1 MLELILTAINAKLAM
16 LNKLANLYC
25 LAERRP
31 IDGGKTVP
39 YAYRGGRDLQPIN
52 IDSGSAGYWRINGEG
67 SDEYINDPYV
77 AGQQRQV
84 TWPLRFYA
92 MAHRDSQFTASALA
106 DLIGSTIT
114 DADDDV
120 AQLLDMED
128 VSITVSG
135 RDLDTTALYGSEFD
149 ELDLPYH
156 LAFIALTVTVTIR
169 GAASCFPDPC
179 DIDTDI
185 LHSFNFCDS
194 ATRARLTDEQ
204 VDCLTA
210 ALCETPPTLCEQL
223 ADVLPADVVTDV
235 FDCLTPEAQAELL
248 DSECVIPPCAKA
260 TAVLKNTANT
270 TISTTSIASGASQ
283 NITAPDATAVLKNT
297 ANTTLLTEAIPS
309 NVSENITAPDATI
322 TLNGSAYG
330 SAPSGTTL
338 NVVAPSLSLSTPT
351 LTPAYGASFTV
362 TATATGFTPTSYSFG
377 FPSDSVGGYS
387 CTTQAGNS
395 LAITA
400 KGYSTQRIYVT
411 ATDGVTTVGA
421 MLTVT
426 VAQMTQVTDF
436 LTNTGIVDATIT
448 SAVRTLAMRLDDFGI
463 WSKMRALYP
472 FVGGTATTHKY
483 NLKDPRDL
491 DAAYRMIFAG
501 GWTHNSNGITGN
513 GTNTSGDSRLAN
525 NVPSQNSLNMGVY
538 NRTAGTGG
546 VEWSGSISPR
556 TWLAGN
562 ISGTAFFDL
571 NNSASTATT
580 TAPADVRGTLM
591 ANRTDSAST
600 ELNLNAQGQRTTA
613 AASSAPTATNFIL
626 GQFSGSGF
634 NTARNY
640 AAAWI
645 ADGLTPLEE
654 ANLRTVMQ
662 AFQTTLSRQV

>member
-52 IDSGSAGYWRINGEG
+52 IDSGSVGYWRINGEG

-120 AQLLDMED
+120 AQMLDMED

-149 ELDLPYH
+149 ELDLSYH

-179 DIDTDI
+179 GIDTDI
-185 LHSFNFCDS
+185 LHSFNFCDA

-223 ADVLPADVVTDV
+223 AEVLPADVVADV

-248 DSECVIPPCAKA
+248 DSECVIPPCADA

-322 TLNGSAYG
+322 TLNGAAYG
-330 SAPSGTTL
+330 SAPSGTTF
-338 NVVAPSLSLSTPT
+338 NVVATAPSLSLSTT
-351 LTPAYGASFTV
+351 TSTPAYGASFTI
-362 TATATGFTPTSYSFG
+362 TATPSGFTPTSYTWLANG
-377 FPSDSVGGYS
+377 NQIGTGTPLVWTVNLLGSVV
-387 CTTQAGNS
+387 
-395 LAITA
+395 ITC
-400 KGYSTQRIYVT
+400 I
-411 ATDGVTTVGA
+411 ATDGSNTAIGTTTLTSTYTRVTSIYTDGVNDFVRGNWKIGA
-421 MLTVT
+421 
-426 VAQMTQVTDF
+426 AK
-436 LTNTGIVDATIT
+436 G
-448 SAVRTLAMRLDDFGI
+448 
-463 WSKMRALYP
+463 RALSVS
-472 FVGGTATTHKY
+472 FWVKY
-483 NLKDPRDL
+483 
-491 DAAYRMIFAG
+491 
-501 GWTHNSNGITGN
+501 
-513 GTNTSGDSRLAN
+513 
-525 NVPSQNSLNMGVY
+525 V
-538 NRTAGTGG
+538 
-546 VEWSGSISPR
+546 
-556 TWLAGN
+556 
-562 ISGTAFFDL
+562 SGTAFFIRIGEPVDGQNYTFLVQPSSTGPAL
-571 NNSASTATT
+571 NFRIGAGSGYHIASQAVTANVWYHVVMTYRCAGYSTANPIAIYVNGTSVYSTT
-580 TAPADVRGTLM
+580 
-591 ANRTDSAST
+591 ST
-600 ELNLNAQGQRTTA
+600 SNHTQVVKPSIQLGVPEGFGG
-613 AASSAPTATNFIL
+613 AASVKFHGLSIYEDCISAAQAATLYNGGTPLSVPTLTGVTMSEYFGGMEVAQVPSTNT
-626 GQFSGSGF
+626 S
-634 NTARNY
+634 
-640 AAAWI
+640 AAWTEVVGVNGGVI
-645 ADGLTPLEE
+645 NCNNNFASPYGLVADIP
-654 ANLRTVMQ
+654 
-662 AFQTTLSRQV
+662 